1 MLLVVGCRFLKRLIV
16 ALSLT
21 AVVVAG
27 LVIGKIVLGQGS
39 GIEFNAISIIVP
51 GELLGSFQVFF
62 TPLNTSN
69 PGLLTESNVYAVSQG
84 VPRISYLFSRNPP
97 LVAFVEPS
105 TYSGTYE
112 VWYGG
117 GNPYSQLIGSP
128 GSSMSFWLAYDDFD
142 YATGFWV
149 NESVSITGSRAYI
162 SPGGYLA
169 LQASYSPKTAHL
181 WLLHGRRALVI
192 TFTQAYNEFITLTL
206 TPGNFTDIGLVQD
219 GSDIFFLDPLGN
231 CLYYNVLYLDK
242 PAGIL
247 QVAVNPANN
256 TAIYM
261 LYGGVNA
268 CPSYRVS

>member
-1 MLLVVGCRFLKRLIV
+1 
-16 ALSLT
+16 A
-21 AVVVAG
+21 
-27 LVIGKIVLGQGS
+27 S
-39 GIEFNAISIIVP
+39 GIEFNTATVTAP
-51 GELLGSFQVFF
+51 GELLGSLQVVLV
-62 TPLNTSN
+62 PLNVSS
-69 PGLLTESNVYAVSQG
+69 PGVATESNTYVVSQG
-84 VPRISYLFSRNPP
+84 VPRISYLFSRSPP

-105 TYSGTYE
+105 MYSGSYE

-128 GSSMSFWLAYDDFD
+128 GSSTSFWLAYDDFD
-142 YATGFWV
+142 YPTGFWV

-169 LQASYSPKTAHL
+169 LQASYSSKTVHL

-192 TFTQAYNEFITLTL
+192 IFQQAYSEFVALTL
-206 TPGNFTDIGLVQD
+206 TVSNFTDIGLVQD
-219 GSDIFFLDPLGN
+219 GSDVYFVDPLGN

-242 PAGIL
+242 SAGIL
-247 QVAVNPANN
+247 QVTVNPANN

-268 CPSYRVS
+268 CSAYRVS